1 MKTCTVSEITN
12 YIKGIIETE
21 PGLMNVSI
29 KGELTNV
36 KVHSSGHIYFSIKD
50 DKSVMAGI
58 IFAGNRRNI
67 KLTEDIN
74 PLDRTKDG
82 ELNNKLENAKVVIT
96 GQIKVYEA
104 RGIYQIYADSIKLDG
119 VGDLY
124 QRFEE
129 LKIELAEMGMFA
141 NEYKKPIPKYA
152 LKVGIVTA
160 KTGAAIWDIC
170 SVAAGRNPYVD
181 LYLYNALVQ
190 GDGAKESIVKGI
202 ETLDNMDLDV
212 IIVGRG
218 GGSIEDLWA
227 FNEECVARAI
237 FSCKTPVISAVG
249 HEIDYTISD
258 FVADARAETPTAAAV
273 LAVFDYNAFLQDL
286 DRYSDLLREKLQKR
300 VESATVKYD
309 NLNLKLNSKAPRVLL
324 NKKINEA
331 QKIEKELLDKLNFI
345 YNNKVVRYNLLLER
359 LKNKNVLDKFKQG
372 YLKAFT
378 LDKPLLSAE
387 NVTKGDE
394 IKIEL
399 ADGVLNAE
407 VKGVKLRDLKASKEN
422 IDIYRK

>member
-1 MKTCTVSEITN
+1 
-12 YIKGIIETE
+12 
-21 PGLMNVSI
+21 
-29 KGELTNV
+29 
-36 KVHSSGHIYFSIKD
+36 
-50 DKSVMAGI
+50 
-58 IFAGNRRNI
+58 
-67 KLTEDIN
+67 
-74 PLDRTKDG
+74 
-82 ELNNKLENAKVVIT
+82 
-96 GQIKVYEA
+96 
-104 RGIYQIYADSIKLDG
+104 
-119 VGDLY
+119 
-124 QRFEE
+124 
-129 LKIELAEMGMFA
+129 MFA

-152 LKVGIVTA
+152 FKVGIVTA
-160 KTGAAIWDIC
+160 KTGAAICDIC

-286 DRYSDLLREKLQKR
+286 DRYSDLLKEKLQKR

-407 VKGVKLRDLKASKEN
+407 VKEIKLRDLKASKEN